1 MIAFFPSNA
10 GKASSRWYVLS
21 FNSAFLSS
29 TTEGDIIRSFLPIEL
44 LLKAL
49 LQFFRTGR
57 SFRRNYFWDSFRKQ
71 VCLWHPKHGRIQE
84 FLAGG
89 ALVSC
94 STATPINHR
103 VFFFWQNTSCIRK
116 PQVISGGG
124 GEVRTP
130 CTLPLDPPLQKA
142 AIIHSWLILYYLSKC
157 SKKSLYWKLVPSL
170 PAVCRVA
177 NWNSKEASPCA
188 QRAGLVIRRS
198 WVESLPGL

>member
-29 TTEGDIIRSFLPIEL
+29 TTEGDIIRSLLPIDS
-44 LLKAL
+44 LLKVL
-49 LQFFRTGR
+49 LHLFRTGR

-103 VFFFWQNTSCIRK
+103 VFFFFGRIPVVLENRRSSRGE
-116 PQVISGGG
+116 GGG
-124 GEVRTP
+124 AHP
-130 CTLPLDPPLQKA
+130 LHPPLDPPLQKA

-157 SKKSLYWKLVPSL
+157 SKKSLY
-170 PAVCRVA
+170 
-177 NWNSKEASPCA
+177 
-188 QRAGLVIRRS
+188 
-198 WVESLPGL
+198 